1 LYETFFDPVD
11 LSLPGSCARLTY
23 SHPMDTQVPPSIPRT
38 CGAKT
43 RHLGTPCANRPAKGA
58 TRCRFHGGATPNSK
72 RAAER
77 RLAHA
82 EAEKAVQTY
91 GLSREIGPEEALLEE
106 VHWTAGHV
114 AWLRQV
120 VADLERKGLKQ
131 YATGEGGALWERP
144 SVWVELYQKERSHLV
159 GVCKAAIAA
168 GIAERA
174 VRLEERRGELVA
186 ELLRVAIEAAK
197 LSPDQQAAAYGA
209 IRGHLTRVA

>member
-1 LYETFFDPVD
+1 
-11 LSLPGSCARLTY
+11 
-23 SHPMDTQVPPSIPRT
+23 MDTQEAPGIPRT

-43 RHLGTPCANRPAKGA
+43 RGLGTPCANRPAKGA
-58 TRCRFHGGATPNSK
+58 TRCRFHGGATPQSK

-120 VADLERKGLKQ
+120 VAELEQKELRQ
-131 YATGEGGALWERP
+131 YVPTGEQGGKWDV
-144 SVWVELYQKERSHLV
+144 SVWVELYQRERSHLV

-197 LSPDQQAAAYGA
+197 LSPGQQEAAYGA

>member
-1 LYETFFDPVD
+1 MALK
-11 LSLPGSCARLTY
+11 CKA
-23 SHPMDTQVPPSIPRT
+23 QPRGEQ
-38 CGAKT
+38 CRAWAVRGAEV
-43 RHLGTPCANRPAKGA
+43 CVA
-58 TRCRFHGGATPNSK
+58 HGGAAPQVK
-72 RAAER
+72 AAASQR
-77 RLAHA
+77 IAHA
-82 EAEKAVQTY
+82 QAEKAVQTY

-120 VADLERKGLKQ
+120 VAELEQKELRQ
-131 YATGEGGALWERP
+131 FSPTGEGGGKWDV
-144 SVWVELYQKERSHLV
+144 SVWVELYQRERTHLV

-197 LSPDQQAAAYGA
+197 LSPGQQEAAYGA